1 MQITKE
7 LLDKIA
13 HLARLE
19 YDEKDSA
26 KMMEDMSAI
35 VSWIEKLNEINTEG
49 VEPLTSMSQ
58 EINSLRE
65 DIPSEPMKVDDA
77 LKNAPEKDSNY
88 FRVPKFLD

>member
-1 MQITKE
+1 
-7 LLDKIA
+7 
-13 HLARLE
+13 
-19 YDEKDSA
+19 
-26 KMMEDMSAI
+26 
-35 VSWIEKLNEINTEG
+35 
-49 VEPLTSMSQ
+49 MSQ